1 MLCKVCCSEV
11 RIPFLQGGERQTQ
24 GRKMKIVDFSVTAS
38 AGSVTNNQSMSW
50 MGTTTRTSRRDA
62 LTRLY
67 RNAVTG
73 KSNVFFSIKWD
84 TVHVVYQI

>member
-1 MLCKVCCSEV
+1 
-11 RIPFLQGGERQTQ
+11 
-24 GRKMKIVDFSVTAS
+24 MKIVDFSVTAS
-38 AGSVTNNQSMSW
+38 VANNQSMSSMNW
-50 MGTTTRTSRRDA
+50 MGTTTRTSHRTA

-73 KSNVFFSIKWD
+73 KSNVYFSIKWN

>member
-1 MLCKVCCSEV
+1 MN
-11 RIPFLQGGERQTQ
+11 
-24 GRKMKIVDFSVTAS
+24 IVDFSVTAS
-38 AGSVTNNQSMSW
+38 AGSVANNQSMSSMNW

-84 TVHVVYQI
+84 TVHVICSI

>member
-1 MLCKVCCSEV
+1 
-11 RIPFLQGGERQTQ
+11 
-24 GRKMKIVDFSVTAS
+24 MKIVDFSVTAS
-38 AGSVTNNQSMSW
+38 VANNQSMSSMSW
-50 MGTTTRTSRRDA
+50 MGTTARTSHRTA

-73 KSNVFFSIKWD
+73 KSNVYFSIKWN

>member
-1 MLCKVCCSEV
+1 
-11 RIPFLQGGERQTQ
+11 
-24 GRKMKIVDFSVTAS
+24 MKIVDFSVTAS
-38 AGSVTNNQSMSW
+38 VANNQSMSSMSSMNW
-50 MGTTTRTSRRDA
+50 MGTTTRTSHRTA

-73 KSNVFFSIKWD
+73 KSNVYFSIKWN

>member
-1 MLCKVCCSEV
+1 MN
-11 RIPFLQGGERQTQ
+11 
-24 GRKMKIVDFSVTAS
+24 IVDFSVTAS
-38 AGSVTNNQSMSW
+38 AGSVANNQSMGW
-50 MGTTTRTSRRDA
+50 MGVITRTSRRDA

-84 TVHVVYQI
+84 TVHVICSI

>member
-1 MLCKVCCSEV
+1 
-11 RIPFLQGGERQTQ
+11 
-24 GRKMKIVDFSVTAS
+24 MKIVDFSVTAS
-38 AGSVTNNQSMSW
+38 VANNQSMSSMSSMNW

-84 TVHVVYQI
+84 TVHVICSI

>member
-1 MLCKVCCSEV
+1 MN
-11 RIPFLQGGERQTQ
+11 
-24 GRKMKIVDFSVTAS
+24 IVDFSVTAS
-38 AGSVTNNQSMSW
+38 VANNQSMSSMSW
-50 MGTTTRTSRRDA
+50 MGTTTRTSHRNA

-84 TVHVVYQI
+84 TVYVVCQI